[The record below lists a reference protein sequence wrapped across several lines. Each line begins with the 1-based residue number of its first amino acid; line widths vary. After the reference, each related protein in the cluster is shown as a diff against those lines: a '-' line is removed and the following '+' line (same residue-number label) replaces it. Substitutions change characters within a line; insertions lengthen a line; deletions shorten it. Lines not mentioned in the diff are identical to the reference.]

1 MSIQRVI
8 EAISSLSD
16 VIHQHK
22 ELSDTIINGFFLL
35 LYILFLEFYGIC
47 NEVLKDDVQPDQ
59 PFSIL
64 QSSSTTLYNLCRSY
78 LKELEKSQNQQE
90 YQNVIKLRYYCCLLL
105 HSSILHSSS
114 PIPTDSQSLH
124 QLLSVIPDVLR
135 AYQHTSRLLKEN
147 NMMIEYENCFQ
158 QGILI
163 LDKIEPVLHQIQSG
177 SSIHYYII
185 IIIRFLF
192 L

>member
-1 MSIQRVI
+1 M
-8 EAISSLSD
+8 
-16 VIHQHK
+16 
-22 ELSDTIINGFFLL
+22 
-35 LYILFLEFYGIC
+35 YILFLEFYGIC

>member
-1 MSIQRVI
+1 M
-8 EAISSLSD
+8 
-16 VIHQHK
+16 
-22 ELSDTIINGFFLL
+22 
-35 LYILFLEFYGIC
+35 YILFLEFCGVC
-47 NEVLKDDVQPDQ
+47 DGVLKNDVQPDQ
-59 PFSIL
+59 PFSTL

-90 YQNVIKLRYYCCLLL
+90 YQNVLELRYYCCLLL

-124 QLLSVIPDVLR
+124 QLLSIIPDVLR

-177 SSIHYYII
+177 SSIHYYMII
-185 IIIRFLF
+185 ME
-192 L
+192 